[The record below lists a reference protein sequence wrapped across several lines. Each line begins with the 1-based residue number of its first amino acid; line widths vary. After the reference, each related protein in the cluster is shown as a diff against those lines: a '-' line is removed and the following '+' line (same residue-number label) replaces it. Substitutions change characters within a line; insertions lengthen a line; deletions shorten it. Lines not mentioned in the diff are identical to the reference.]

1 MSRTPIDVF
10 VEALPAAAGQIL
22 SKKAASPWTV
32 TVDEK
37 PKAFPAGTQL
47 LTMLLVAEPSKA
59 EAAIQLSMEGTLL
72 LAGALG
78 GTATVP
84 TQFEPEH
91 AQTVRAALAEACGNA
106 AALLDGTQVKV
117 QLIKSVSWTPA
128 QQFSLTGTNG
138 VSGIIQV
145 QLLFTADWPQRS
157 ASAEAAPVQ
166 SSQSVKGLDVSMLE
180 NVEIDVVLQFGGRR
194 LPLREIG
201 ELRSGSVIELD
212 KYVQDPAE
220 LVLGDRVVARGEV
233 VVVDGNYGLRVT
245 EVVDPK

>member
-1 MSRTPIDVF
+1 MSRNPIDVF
-10 VEALPAAAGQIL
+10 VEALPAALGPIL
-22 SKKAASPWTV
+22 SKKASSPWTI

-37 PKAFPAGTQL
+37 LNLFPAGTEL
-47 LTMLLVAEPSKA
+47 LSLLLVAEPSKA
-59 EAAIQLSMEGTLL
+59 EAAIQLSMDGTLL

-78 GTATVP
+78 GATAVP
-84 TQFEPEH
+84 TQFQPEH

-106 AALLDGTQVKV
+106 AALLDGTQIKL
-117 QLIKSVSWTPA
+117 QLTKAISWTA
-128 QQFSLTGTNG
+128 AKQVSLTASNGTSN
-138 VSGIIQV
+138 SV
-145 QLLFTADWPQRS
+145 QFQMLFTADWPT
-157 ASAEAAPVQ
+157 ASATAPVR
-166 SSQSVKGLDVSMLE
+166 SSQVPKSLELSMLE
-180 NVEIDVVLQFGGRR
+180 NVEIDVVLQFGERR

-220 LVLGDRVVARGEV
+220 LLLGDRIIARGEV